1 MNLAGNRAKH
11 LFRSLRTGGSPP
23 IIGLWTAATA
33 VDQIRKRSTRPAKE
47 LIVRKQLKPGQS
59 YLIRVPGKGEA
70 PLAGSLPAGT
80 QVAEVDPP
88 GEEPSIATQLLD
100 AATDLLAAGV
110 EAKEEAGVAETPDR
124 RRRRRRRRRKASET
138 SDGPAAAKVSR
149 RDSRLAS
156 LDDFETDRDALPSRL
171 RRKLNRAEKRA
182 RKRPSRRRVRK
193 ARKQHKR
200 AARASAGV
208 EQPAQPSR
216 RRRRRLRAATR
227 NLEERRAKVDKR
239 STRRRRRK
247 LRNAEKAY
255 KKLE

>member
-110 EAKEEAGVAETPDR
+110 EAKEEAGVAETPD
-124 RRRRRRRRRKASET
+124 RRRRRRKASET

>member
-88 GEEPSIATQLLD
+88 GEGPSIATQLLG

-110 EAKEEAGVAETPDR
+110 EAKEEAGVAETPD
-124 RRRRRRRRRKASET
+124 RRRRRRKASET